1 MSRESLVGTKAAS
14 VVARRALFDVLS
26 ADGAGGV
33 TLVSAPAGSGKTVL
47 LRTWLDEA
55 DLRDRAAWVSV
66 DRNEQ
71 DGQRFWLSLVEEL
84 RAAVGADAF
93 VERLAPTPEFEGAAV
108 VERLLSELQSLEE
121 PTVLVIDDLQ
131 ELASPEAL
139 AQLEALLA
147 RRPPLLRVVLATRR
161 DPQLGLHRLRLAGEL
176 TEIRASDLRFTL
188 EEAREL
194 LADSDAML
202 SDESVAV
209 LHARTEGW
217 AAGLRLAALSL
228 AGHSEPERFVA
239 EFSGSERTVADYLL
253 AEVLE
258 RQPDEV
264 RRLLLRTSIL
274 DRVNGALADLLTG
287 ASGSEGILHSL
298 EQANAFVV
306 ALDAE
311 RSWFH
316 YHSLFAD
323 LLRLELRRTESHLV
337 RKLHETAAGW
347 YAEHGYVVEAI
358 RHMQAAEDWASATHM
373 LADHTRSLY
382 LRGQAATV
390 RALLDAFP
398 AEARFDP
405 ELMLLYSSEP
415 LRLGALEEAAAHV
428 ASAEQNASAVPV
440 ERRHRFEV
448 QLAVIRLALARKRG
462 DVESVLGELHT
473 LSGLLETPAPAQLSL
488 LDDAKA
494 AILMNLGIAELWS
507 ARNEEAEAHLEQGLE
522 LARRIG
528 APYSEAGCLAHLG
541 LLTGLRGSVV
551 VARERCIDAIAVA
564 EAHGWPSEPI
574 VGVAPATLAGIEVGQ
589 GRFEEARSWLERA
602 ELALRPGTE
611 PAAELLLQLVSAM
624 LNTAEGRY
632 EEAIEAFRAA
642 EQRESLLI
650 APHALSVV
658 TRGLHVQTLARLGET
673 AAARAVLAEMT
684 DEERDSSESR
694 SAFAAVHLAEGDPA
708 AAVDVLAPIIESSD
722 EVVKISPVQAFL
734 FDALARDA
742 LGDPEAAEASIER
755 ALERAEPDGLIFPFV
770 TTPVRGL
777 LERHPRHRTAHAA
790 LLSDILDVLDGS
802 VLSAPAGRRP
812 ELREELSD
820 GELRVLRYLPSN
832 LSAPEIG
839 NELYLSLNTIKSH
852 MRHIY
857 AKLGVHRRTEA
868 VDRARELGLLAPSA
882 RRR

>member
-1 MSRESLVGTKAAS
+1 MSGQTVATKSAPS

-26 ADGAGGV
+26 ANGASGV

-47 LRTWLDEA
+47 LRSWLDEA
-55 DLRDRAAWVSV
+55 GLRDRAAWVSV
-66 DRNEQ
+66 NRNEQ
-71 DGQRFWLSLVEEL
+71 DAQRFWLSLIEQL
-84 RAAVGADAF
+84 RAAVGAEAF
-93 VERLAPTPEFEGAAV
+93 VERLAPVPEFDGVAV

-121 PTVLVIDDLQ
+121 PVVLVIDDLE
-131 ELASPEAL
+131 ELTSPEAL
-139 AQLEALLA
+139 AELETLLA
-147 RRPPLLRVVLATRR
+147 RRPSLLRVILTTRR
-161 DPQLGLHRLRLAGEL
+161 DPQLGLHRLRLAGQL
-176 TEIRASDLRFTL
+176 TEIRASDLRFAL
-188 EEAREL
+188 EEAHEL
-194 LADSDAML
+194 LADAGVAL
-202 SDESVAV
+202 SEESAAV

-228 AGHSEPERFVA
+228 AGHPEPERFVA

-253 AEVLE
+253 AEVLA
-258 RQPDEV
+258 RQPDDV

-287 ASGSEGILHSL
+287 ASGSEGILHGL

-306 ALDAE
+306 ALDTE
-311 RSWFH
+311 RSWFR

-337 RKLHETAAGW
+337 RELHEVAAGW
-347 YAEHGYVVEAI
+347 YAQHGYVVEAI
-358 RHMQAAEDWASATHM
+358 RHTQAAEDWASATRM
-373 LADHTRSLY
+373 LADHSRSLY
-382 LRGQAATV
+382 LRGHGATA

-405 ELMLLYSSEP
+405 ELMLLFAQEP
-415 LRLGALEEAAAHV
+415 LRLGALEEAAAHI

-448 QLAVIRLALARKRG
+448 QLAAIRLATARKRG
-462 DVESVLGELHT
+462 DVESVLGELQA
-473 LSGLLETPAPAQLSL
+473 LSGLLETQAPGELSL
-488 LDDAKA
+488 LNDARA
-494 AILMNLGIAELWS
+494 AMLMNLGIAELWS
-507 ARNEEAEAHLEQGLE
+507 SRNEEAEDHLEQGLE

-541 LLTGLRGSVV
+541 LLGLRGSFV

-589 GRFEEARSWLERA
+589 GRFEEARYWLERA

-611 PAAELLLQLVSAM
+611 PAAELLLHLVSGM
-624 LNTAEGRY
+624 LNTAQGRY
-632 EEAIEAFRAA
+632 EEAMEAFRVA
-642 EQRESLLI
+642 ERQQSLLI

-673 AAARAVLAEMT
+673 AAARAILAEMT
-684 DEERDSSESR
+684 DEDRDSSESR
-694 SAFAAVHLAEGDPA
+694 SALAAVHLAEGDAA
-708 AAVDVLAPIIESSD
+708 AAVDVLAPIVDASD
-722 EVVKISPVQAFL
+722 TVVKISPIQAFL
-734 FDALARDA
+734 FDALAREA
-742 LGDPEAAEASIER
+742 LGDPETAEASIER

-770 TTPVRGL
+770 TMPVQGL

>member
-1 MSRESLVGTKAAS
+1 
-14 VVARRALFDVLS
+14 
-26 ADGAGGV
+26 V

-47 LRTWLDEA
+47 LRSWLDEA
-55 DLRDRAAWVSV
+55 GLRDRAAWVSV
-66 DRNEQ
+66 NRNEQ
-71 DGQRFWLSLVEEL
+71 DAQRFWLSLIEQL
-84 RAAVGADAF
+84 RAAVGAEAF
-93 VERLAPTPEFEGAAV
+93 VERLAPVPEFDGAAV
-108 VERLLSELQSLEE
+108 VERLLSELRSLEE
-121 PTVLVIDDLQ
+121 PVVLVID
-131 ELASPEAL
+131 ELEELTSPEAL
-139 AQLEALLA
+139 IELETLLA
-147 RRPPLLRVVLATRR
+147 RRPRLLRVILITRR
-161 DPQLGLHRLRLAGEL
+161 DPQLGLHRLRLAGQL
-176 TEIRASDLRFTL
+176 TEIRASDLRFAL
-188 EEAREL
+188 EEAHEL
-194 LADSDAML
+194 LVDAGVVL
-202 SDESVAV
+202 SEESAAV
-209 LHARTEGW
+209 LLARTEGW

-228 AGHSEPERFVA
+228 ARHPEPERFVA

-258 RQPDEV
+258 RQPEEV

-311 RSWFH
+311 RSWFRC
-316 YHSLFAD
+316 HSLFAD

-337 RKLHETAAGW
+337 RELHEAAAGW

-358 RHMQAAEDWASATHM
+358 RHLQAAEDWASAARM
-373 LADHTRSLY
+373 LADHSRSLY
-382 LRGQAATV
+382 LRGQAATA

-405 ELMLLYSSEP
+405 ELMLLFAQEP
-415 LRLGALEEAAAHV
+415 LRLGAVEETAAHI

-440 ERRHRFEV
+440 ERRHRFDV
-448 QLAVIRLALARKRG
+448 QLATIRLALARKRG
-462 DVESVLGELHT
+462 DVESVLGELQA
-473 LSGLLETPAPAQLSL
+473 LSGLLETQAPGELSL
-488 LDDAKA
+488 LDDARTA
-494 AILMNLGIAELWS
+494 VLMNLGIAELWS
-507 ARNEEAEAHLEQGLE
+507 SRNEEAEDHLERGLE

-541 LLTGLRGSVV
+541 LLGIRDSFV

-611 PAAELLLQLVSAM
+611 PAAELLLHLVSGM
-624 LNTAEGRY
+624 LDAAQGRY
-632 EEAIEAFRAA
+632 DEAIDAFRAA
-642 EQRESLLI
+642 ERQELLLI
-650 APHALSVV
+650 APHALGVV

-684 DEERDSSESR
+684 DEDRDSSESR
-694 SAFAAVHLAEGDPA
+694 SALAAVHLAEGDA
-708 AAVDVLAPIIESSD
+708 EAAVDVLAPIVDASD
-722 EVVKISPVQAFL
+722 TVVKISPIQAFL

-742 LGDPEAAEASIER
+742 LDDPETAEASIER